1 MNPTPSIRR
10 IPLHFADHDR
20 AVTHELSAV
29 VTTENNLWTGSD
41 ESIGIDRLTRQAD
54 GSYGEHVSFN
64 LNDYFHLP
72 SGSSEEVDLEGLDF
86 DGDAL
91 WAVGSH
97 SLKRRKPRGDT
108 LKDQLR
114 AFRIRQFEANRSLLA
129 RLPLIRRSESDYFPD
144 PTGISQLDIESGE
157 NVLIAA
163 LKKDDYLAPYLAIPG
178 KENGF
183 DIEGIA
189 VRNDRIFLGLRGP
202 VLRGYAVILELA
214 LKEISKGEIRLKKI
228 GEGKALYRR
237 HFLSLAGLGCRDF
250 AIWENDLLILAGPAL
265 DHDGPTMVFRWRD
278 AFTQT
283 EKVSLLDYEKD
294 SQLTKEFTLPT
305 SPLHEDKAEGMTLLN
320 DREMLVVYDAP
331 QDDRHPQPGMIEGDV
346 IAANWEENDRQGSTT
361 IGNDRQVEEGD
372 R

>member
-10 IPLHFADHDR
+10 IPLHFSDHDR
-20 AVTHELSAV
+20 DVTHELSAV
-29 VTTENNLWTGSD
+29 VTTESNLWTGSD
-41 ESIGIDRLTRQAD
+41 ESVRIDRLTRHAD

-64 LNDYFHLP
+64 LNDYLHLP
-72 SGSSEEVDLEGLDF
+72 SGSSEEVALEGLDF

-97 SLKRRKPRGDT
+97 SLKRRKPRGDS
-108 LKDQLR
+108 LKDQRR

-129 RLPLIRRSESDYFPD
+129 RL
-144 PTGISQLDIESGE
+144 Q
-157 NVLIAA
+157 
-163 LKKDDYLAPYLAIPG
+163 
-178 KENGF
+178 
-183 DIEGIA
+183 
-189 VRNDRIFLGLRGP
+189 
-202 VLRGYAVILELA
+202 LA

-265 DHDGPTMVFRWRD
+265 DHDGPTIIFRWRE

-283 EKVSLLDYEKD
+283 EKVSLLDCEKD
-294 SQLTKEFTLPT
+294 SQLTKEFTLPI

-320 DREMLVVYDAP
+320 EREMLVVYDAP
-331 QDDRHPQPGMIEGDV
+331 QDNRHPQPGTIAGDV
-346 IAANWEENDRQGSTT
+346 IMANWEENDRKE
-361 IGNDRQVEEGD
+361 NDRQ
-372 R
+372 RSTS